1 MAKVIEKVKDEIST
15 KFERFKQFVELIEG
29 REQTGQRA
37 DIILNPK
44 TPQTSTNLTASQ
56 VDFIAISYN
65 LVKEF
70 PEFEPLKELARE
82 FLYAS
87 VSKEGW
93 GVDRAIA
100 YEQAIGEKR
109 LMEIGLKPKPEG
121 KENVEKK

>member
-29 REQTGQRA
+29 REQAGQRA
-37 DIILNPK
+37 DIILSPK

-56 VDFIAISYN
+56 VDFIAISFAV
-65 LVKEF
+65 VKQF
-70 PEFEPLKELARE
+70 PEFGPLEDLAKE
-82 FLYAS
+82 FLYS
-87 VSKEGW
+87 SMSKEGW

-109 LMEIGLKPKPEG
+109 LMELGFKPKPE
-121 KENVEKK
+121 EKHVKSES